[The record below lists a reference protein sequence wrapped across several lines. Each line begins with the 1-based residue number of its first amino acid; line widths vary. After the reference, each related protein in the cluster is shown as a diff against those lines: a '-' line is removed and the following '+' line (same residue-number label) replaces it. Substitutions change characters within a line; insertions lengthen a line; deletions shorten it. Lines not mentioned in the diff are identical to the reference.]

1 MKEKIKILMI
11 EDDSELALILKEY
24 LEEKA
29 SLEEGNPEYIVN
41 VADDPFNGISEL
53 GLHDYDILI
62 LDLSLPGLDGLEV
75 CQEVNAKYP
84 HIPIIIS
91 SARNDITDKEKAFN
105 YGASDYMPKPY
116 NPKELALRIKNN
128 LKKARVEVENSKK
141 ISTNKPLVCDMDKRV
156 IYLRKQELKLTNAEF
171 DILAYLIKR
180 DGGTVKREEL
190 IYNCDSIN
198 EESNNKSIDVII
210 SRIRTKIGD
219 DSKNPTFIQAVR
231 GIGYKLLQ

>member
-1 MKEKIKILMI
+1 MKEQVKILMI
-11 EDDSELALILKEY
+11 EDDCELALILKEY

-29 SLEEGNPEYIVN
+29 SNEDGNPKYLVN

-53 GLHDYDILI
+53 GINDYDLLI

-75 CQEVNAKYP
+75 CQEVSIKYP
-84 HIPIIIS
+84 NIPIIIS

-128 LKKARVEVENSKK
+128 LKRVKLEIENSKK
-141 ISTNKPLVCDMDKRV
+141 DVLNKPLVCDMDKRV
-156 IYLRKQELKLTNAEF
+156 IYLNKQELKLTNAEF